1 MQLKF
6 SRKIKAPRWR
16 SLLIPAILTL
26 AAALLLSAWFWAPVP
41 APASVPPEKHL
52 EDLQYRVDVLLWEDV
67 ARVRLTLTSLEP
79 GRYQAEVSG
88 KPLGWLKLLAGSDRL
103 DSYRTEMIWRGGRF
117 VPLIYREESNRGG
130 KRSLKE
136 YRFDYDRG
144 RLELWQLKE
153 GHGLVRK
160 WQTDLKSPIQDPLSA
175 FYNCRL
181 GLLGPLQDGK
191 TFRVDGIPYPKP
203 EKIEVRI
210 GPKTAEGRK
219 TMITISNSV
228 FANDRG
234 VIFAYFDGHQVPRHG
249 WTRVLKIGK
258 ISGELLPG
266 GKPLHERLPE
276 MAGAAAA
283 K

>member
-1 MQLKF
+1 MQLRF

-26 AAALLLSAWFWAPVP
+26 AAALALSAWFLVPVP
-41 APASVPPEKHL
+41 APASVPAEKHL
-52 EDLQYRVDVLLWEDV
+52 EDLQYRVDVLLWKDV
-67 ARVRLTLTSLEP
+67 ARVRLTLTGLGP

-88 KPLGWLKLLAGSDRL
+88 KPLGWLKLLAGSDRV
-103 DSYRTEMIWRGGRF
+103 DSYRTEMIWRQGRF
-117 VPLIYREESNRGG
+117 EPLIYREESRRGG

-181 GLLGPLQDGK
+181 GLLGPLQDGQ
-191 TFRVDGIPYPKP
+191 TFRVNGIPYPKP
-203 EKIEVRI
+203 EEIEVRI

-219 TMITISNSV
+219 TMIAINNSA
-228 FANDRG
+228 FKNDRG
-234 VIFAYFDGHQVPRHG
+234 VIFAYFDGHQVPSHG
-249 WTRVLKIGK
+249 WTSVLKVGK
-258 ISGELLPG
+258 ITGELLPG

-276 MAGAAAA
+276 MAGAAAP